1 MSTYL
6 IVGAGRSGINAAQ
19 LLKKVGEAFIIYDGN
34 ESFDTEA
41 ACEKIGADNIE
52 FVLGDFSRF
61 DFSRFDF
68 SRIDICVVSPGVPLD
83 TPIMKAVKEHNIPI
97 WGEVELAYRHDKGT
111 VIGITGTNGKTTTTS
126 LTYDIMK
133 RHVKKALLVGNIEIP
148 YTGYALESDSD
159 SVTVAEIS
167 SFQLETMVTFKP
179 HVTAILN
186 ITPDHLDRHKTLEN
200 YIAIKESI
208 TKNQDENDFC
218 VLNYNDPVLRKFSE
232 TPRCKVIFFSS
243 SEELESG
250 VFLRGET
257 IIIKENGVETPVC
270 TTKDTSLVGMHNY
283 ENIMAAV
290 AMTRAMGVPLDTIR
304 QGIKEFTAVEHRIEF
319 VAEKNGVKYYNDS
332 KGTNPDAAIK
342 AVCAMPSPTILIGG
356 GYDKKSSYDEWVATF
371 EGRVKE
377 LLLIGKTKHDI
388 AAACDRAGFKA
399 YKFVDTLEEAVSIA
413 AADAESGDC
422 VLLSPACASWDMF
435 KCYQQ
440 RGEIFKDCVRAM

>member
-1 MSTYL
+1 MSKYL
-6 IVGAGRSGINAAQ
+6 IVGAGRSGINAAKLLSQ
-19 LLKKVGEAFIIYDGN
+19 LGEDFIIYDGN
-34 ESFDTEA
+34 TDLDKA
-41 ACEKIGADNIE
+41 AVCEKIGRAEVE
-52 FVLGDFSRF
+52 FILGDFSSF
-61 DFSRFDF
+61 DFSQA
-68 SRIDICVVSPGVPLD
+68 DICVVSPGVSLE
-83 TPIMKAVKEHNIPI
+83 TPIMRAVAEHGIPI

-126 LTYDIMK
+126 LTYEII
-133 RHVKKALLVGNIEIP
+133 RRCAKKALLVGNIEIP
-148 YTGYALESDSD
+148 YTGYALESDRD

-179 HVTAILN
+179 HVSAILN

-218 VLNYNDPVLRKFSE
+218 VLNYNDPVLREFGKA
-232 TPRCKVIFFSS
+232 PRCKVIFFSS

-250 VFLRGET
+250 VFLRGDT
-257 IIIKENGVETPVC
+257 MIIRENGEEIPVC

-283 ENIMAAV
+283 ENIMAAI
-290 AMTRAMGVPLDTIR
+290 AITHAMGVDTGTIR
-304 QGIKEFTAVEHRIEF
+304 RAIREFKAVEHRIEF

-342 AVCAMPSPTILIGG
+342 AVCAMPSSTILIGG

-388 AAACDRAGFKA
+388 AAACDKAGFKS
-399 YKFVDTLEEAVSIA
+399 YKFVDTLEDAVKIA
-413 AADAESGDC
+413 AEDAESGDC

-440 RGEIFKDCVRAM
+440 RGEIFKDCVRAL

>member
-1 MSTYL
+1 M
-6 IVGAGRSGINAAQ
+6 
-19 LLKKVGEAFIIYDGN
+19 
-34 ESFDTEA
+34 
-41 ACEKIGADNIE
+41 
-52 FVLGDFSRF
+52 
-61 DFSRFDF
+61 
-68 SRIDICVVSPGVPLD
+68 
-83 TPIMKAVKEHNIPI
+83 
-97 WGEVELAYRHDKGT
+97 
-111 VIGITGTNGKTTTTS
+111 
-126 LTYDIMK
+126 
-133 RHVKKALLVGNIEIP
+133 
-148 YTGYALESDSD
+148 
-159 SVTVAEIS
+159 
-167 SFQLETMVTFKP
+167 
-179 HVTAILN
+179 
-186 ITPDHLDRHKTLEN
+186 
-200 YIAIKESI
+200 
-208 TKNQDENDFC
+208 
-218 VLNYNDPVLRKFSE
+218 LNYNDPVLREFGK

-250 VFLRGET
+250 VFLRGDT
-257 IIIKENGVETPVC
+257 MIIKENGVETPVC

-283 ENIMAAV
+283 ENIMAAI
-290 AMTRAMGVPLDTIR
+290 AMTHAMGVPLDTIR

-342 AVCAMPSPTILIGG
+342 AVYAMPSPTILIGG

-440 RGEIFKDCVRAM
+440 RGEIFKDCVRAL

>member
-52 FVLGDFSRF
+52 FVLG

-167 SFQLETMVTFKP
+167 SFQL
-179 HVTAILN
+179 
-186 ITPDHLDRHKTLEN
+186 
-200 YIAIKESI
+200 
-208 TKNQDENDFC
+208 
-218 VLNYNDPVLRKFSE
+218 
-232 TPRCKVIFFSS
+232 
-243 SEELESG
+243 
-250 VFLRGET
+250 
-257 IIIKENGVETPVC
+257 
-270 TTKDTSLVGMHNY
+270 
-283 ENIMAAV
+283 
-290 AMTRAMGVPLDTIR
+290 
-304 QGIKEFTAVEHRIEF
+304 
-319 VAEKNGVKYYNDS
+319 
-332 KGTNPDAAIK
+332 
-342 AVCAMPSPTILIGG
+342 
-356 GYDKKSSYDEWVATF
+356 
-371 EGRVKE
+371 
-377 LLLIGKTKHDI
+377 
-388 AAACDRAGFKA
+388 
-399 YKFVDTLEEAVSIA
+399 
-413 AADAESGDC
+413 
-422 VLLSPACASWDMF
+422 
-435 KCYQQ
+435 
-440 RGEIFKDCVRAM
+440 

>member
-52 FVLGDFSRF
+52 FVLG

-148 YTGYALESDSD
+148 YTGYALESDSN

-208 TKNQDENDFC
+208 TKNQDEND
-218 VLNYNDPVLRKFSE
+218 LSLIHISE
-232 TPRCKVIFFSS
+232 P
-243 SEELESG
+243 
-250 VFLRGET
+250 
-257 IIIKENGVETPVC
+257 
-270 TTKDTSLVGMHNY
+270 
-283 ENIMAAV
+283 
-290 AMTRAMGVPLDTIR
+290 TRR
-304 QGIKEFTAVEHRIEF
+304 
-319 VAEKNGVKYYNDS
+319 S
-332 KGTNPDAAIK
+332 
-342 AVCAMPSPTILIGG
+342 
-356 GYDKKSSYDEWVATF
+356 
-371 EGRVKE
+371 
-377 LLLIGKTKHDI
+377 
-388 AAACDRAGFKA
+388 
-399 YKFVDTLEEAVSIA
+399 
-413 AADAESGDC
+413 
-422 VLLSPACASWDMF
+422 
-435 KCYQQ
+435 
-440 RGEIFKDCVRAM
+440 

>member
-1 MSTYL
+1 MKL
-6 IVGAGRSGINAAQ
+6 KE
-19 LLKKVGEAFIIYDGN
+19 LLKD
-34 ESFDTEA
+34 
-41 ACEKIGADNIE
+41 IE
-52 FVLGDFSRF
+52 V
-61 DFSRFDF
+61 
-68 SRIDICVVSPGVPLD
+68 
-83 TPIMKAVKEHNIPI
+83 
-97 WGEVELAYRHDKGT
+97 VELAASSDAEINGISYDSRKTKQGDAFVAITGFETDGYAYIPSAAQKGAAVVICEKKPQVDIPYVIVADCRYALAILSRNYFGDPASEMT

-133 RHVKKALLVGNIEIP
+133 RHAKKALLVGNIEIP
-148 YTGYALESDSD
+148 YTGYALESDKD

-218 VLNYNDPVLRKFSE
+218 VLNYNDPVLREFGK

-250 VFLRGET
+250 VFLRGDT
-257 IIIKENGVETPVC
+257 MIIKENGVETPVC

-283 ENIMAAV
+283 ENIMAAI
-290 AMTRAMGVPLDTIR
+290 AMTHAMGVPLDTIR

-342 AVCAMPSPTILIGG
+342 AVYAMPSPTILIGG

-440 RGEIFKDCVRAM
+440 RGEIFKDCVRAL